1 MHLLLYNSLLQ
12 KVCLTDSVTYLLF
25 VFRLHQNVPRPG
37 MVLSSH
43 EMSHLWDSSQISSHF
58 FLIFLHFLSLLSE
71 TKWHSWYSL
80 PSLEHL
86 SLHSSRSWHGDV
98 DALGGGGDGLGGGG
112 DGLGGDGLG
121 GGGDGLGG
129 DGLGGGGDGDGGD
142 GLGGDGDGDGTPHSW
157 PTACCWHVSSWPLN
171 HSSRR

>member
-112 DGLGGDGLG
+112 DGGGDCG
-121 GGGDGLGG
+121 GAPGHVEIEPD
-129 DGLGGGGDGDGGD
+129 
-142 GLGGDGDGDGTPHSW
+142 TPVRLMPKVHAE
-157 PTACCWHVSSWPLN
+157 PCTHTFAPLLAKLLCT
-171 HSSRR
+171 